1 MFNKDN
7 LFIYINLWISFGR
20 ISSSRLWTS
29 YLYWEVM
36 VLVCPGLKRRRVLRL
51 DWIRPTLTCL
61 YDLAGTELWTVKS
74 TELTE
79 CKISNIP
86 FEILWSFKLQTRDSR
101 DEKTNKIKLQSFLFQ
116 SFPRQI
122 RPRIILKF
130 HPTNKQSDSIK
141 YIFHK
146 INESVRCT
154 V

>member
-1 MFNKDN
+1 MDFLSILRSNGPQKKEKKSSVRTRC
-7 LFIYINLWISFGR
+7 WWWFG
-20 ISSSRLWTS
+20 L
-29 YLYWEVM
+29 L
-36 VLVCPGLKRRRVLRL
+36 
-51 DWIRPTLTCL
+51 TLTCMICVAL
-61 YDLAGTELWTVKS
+61 T

-101 DEKTNKIKLQSFLFQ
+101 DEKTNKIKLQSFLFH

-122 RPRIILKF
+122 RPGIILKF

-146 INESVRCT
+146 INERESVMVAVYSTFWATWLGVTAT
-154 V
+154 VDQN